1 MSTSKVDTIYSNNT
15 NQYQVYVGK
24 LYFISVNRPTV
35 FFIPSLSK
43 LSITYLLDL
52 LWAVKNPTIFYGL
65 SSSHNFESRYF
76 TCFSLITWFKLRLT
90 DYAICILYYIA
101 ERTDN
106 SPEKLAQVDKLFTN
120 LQMEEEV
127 FCDTMYKNKKRECKK
142 FLDKNSVS

>member
-1 MSTSKVDTIYSNNT
+1 MSTSKVDTIYTNT

-24 LYFISVNRPTV
+24 LYLISVNRLKV
-35 FFIPSLSK
+35 LFIPSLSK
-43 LSITYLLDL
+43 FSIILICWIYFGLSKILRF
-52 LWAVKNPTIFYGL
+52 FYGL

-76 TCFSLITWFKLRLT
+76 STCFSLITWYKLRLT

-101 ERTDN
+101 ARTDN

-127 FCDTMYKNKKRECKK
+127 FCDTIRIKRGNVKI
-142 FLDKNSVS
+142 SR

>member
-15 NQYQVYVGK
+15 NQYQVQVGK
-24 LYFISVNRPTV
+24 LYFISVN
-35 FFIPSLSK
+35 SLFHSFTFQVIYYLFVGFT
-43 LSITYLLDL
+43 LSCQKSYDF
-52 LWAVKNPTIFYGL
+52 VYGL

-101 ERTDN
+101 ARTDN

-127 FCDTMYKNKKRECKK
+127 FCDTIRIKRGNVKI
-142 FLDKNSVS
+142 SR